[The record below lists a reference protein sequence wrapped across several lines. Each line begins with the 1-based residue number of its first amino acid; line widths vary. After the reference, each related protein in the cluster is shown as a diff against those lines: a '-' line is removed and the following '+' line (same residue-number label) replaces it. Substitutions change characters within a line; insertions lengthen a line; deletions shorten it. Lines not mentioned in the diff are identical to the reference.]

1 MAGTQIP
8 ALRRIVRLC
17 LSNGVPRRSLIV
29 AVIVGTILNLI
40 NQGDGLLGRAPID
53 WTRLILTYMVPYC
66 VSTYG
71 AVSALLSR
79 SAANSD

>member
-1 MAGTQIP
+1 MAGTQTP
-8 ALRRIVRLC
+8 ALLRIVHLC

-40 NQGDGLLGRAPID
+40 NQSDGLLGRAPID

-79 SAANSD
+79 SGTNSD